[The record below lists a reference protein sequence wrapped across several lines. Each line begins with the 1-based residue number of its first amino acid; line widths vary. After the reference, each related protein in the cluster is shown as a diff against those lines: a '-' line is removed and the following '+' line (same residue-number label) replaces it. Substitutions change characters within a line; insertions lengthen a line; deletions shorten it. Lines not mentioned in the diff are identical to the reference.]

1 VADEGFAK
9 MKYIMVFCLFIVSLS
24 INVYGEIKMRAHTG
38 RDVLDDIAAWI
49 WGFEDIQ
56 QRMPESIDELLEK
69 MPQHRGAFELDKE
82 RGYIVNY
89 TRIDTHS
96 MIVKVQDGEDI
107 YECYNKL
114 KTYYYYRNGAFIRE
128 FTVDPMD
135 KYLPVPMPPGLL
147 QDLFLT
153 IPMDEYTV
161 FDLSK
166 GISVELTTKFS
177 NIKKNYHTLN
187 FAGDRRY
194 RNINYKLYEADGITF
209 VISPTFFSEDDDN
222 VLQIKIQSSN
232 YVTKR
237 GITIGSSKDQVVSK
251 YGNADFIR
259 NNSFFYYNQEF
270 VYVSLMFQ
278 FDEKGLVTSIELSA
292 GTHPGE
298 RATYE

>member
-1 VADEGFAK
+1 
-9 MKYIMVFCLFIVSLS
+9 
-24 INVYGEIKMRAHTG
+24 MRLRTG
-38 RDVLDDIAAWI
+38 GDVLNRIVASI
-49 WGFEDIQ
+49 MGFEDIQ

-69 MPQHRGAFELDKE
+69 MPQYRSAFELDQ
-82 RGYIVNY
+82 RIGYIVNY
-89 TRIDTHS
+89 ICIDTRS

-114 KTYYYYRNGAFIRE
+114 NTYYYFRNGAFIRE

-135 KYLPVPMPPGLL
+135 KYLPVPMPPALL

-166 GISVELTTKFS
+166 SISVELITRFS
-177 NIKKNYHTLN
+177 NIKKSYPVLN

-194 RNINYKLYEADGITF
+194 RNINYKLYEVDGITF
-209 VISPTFFSEDDDN
+209 VISPTFKSEDDDN
-222 VLQIKIQSSN
+222 VLQIKIQSNN

-237 GITIGSSKDQVVSK
+237 GITIGSSKEQVVSK

-259 NNSFFYYNQEF
+259 NNSFYYYNQEF
-270 VYVSLMFQ
+270 DYLSLMFQ